1 MDKKTYTIGVLS
13 IIATI
18 LFVANLS
25 PVQPANAATAVK
37 DRDFTLATT
46 RGQKGGEILYIID
59 NRTGQIGAISL
70 GNNRTITPIAFDN
83 LTALSAK

>member
-1 MDKKTYTIGVLS
+1 MDKKTYAIGVLS

-25 PVQPANAATAVK
+25 PVQPVQAATSVK

-46 RGQKGGEILYIID
+46 RSQRGGEILYIVD
-59 NRTGQIGAISL
+59 NRTGQIAAISL
-70 GNNRTITPIAFDN
+70 GNNRSITPVAFDS

>member
-1 MDKKTYTIGVLS
+1 MDKKTYAIGVLS

-25 PVQPANAATAVK
+25 PVQPAQAATAVK

-46 RGQKGGEILYIID
+46 RSQRGGEILYIID
-59 NRTGQIGAISL
+59 NRTGQIAAMTL
-70 GNNRTITPIAFDN
+70 GNNRAITPIAFEN
-83 LTALSAK
+83 LTALSGK